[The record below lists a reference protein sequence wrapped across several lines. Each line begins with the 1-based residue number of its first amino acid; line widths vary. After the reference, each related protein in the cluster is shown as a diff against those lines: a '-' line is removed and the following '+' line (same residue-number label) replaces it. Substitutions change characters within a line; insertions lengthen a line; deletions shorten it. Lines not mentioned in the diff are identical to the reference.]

1 MKRNKKWIEELTE
14 CPCTGK
20 TLERLIR
27 PAILLILTDGTLYGY
42 KIIQRLAKTR
52 MFKNQKPNVA
62 GVYRC
67 LKTMAAEK
75 LVVASWGLSKA
86 GPAKRLYTLTEQ
98 GEKCLASWSI
108 TLHGYREALDELL
121 ARAQKAIR
129 RLRAS

>member
-1 MKRNKKWIEELTE
+1 MKRNKKLMKNIAE

-20 TLERLIR
+20 TLERLIH
-27 PAILLILTDGTLYGY
+27 PAILLILTDGPLYGY
-42 KIIQRLAKTR
+42 KIIQRLTETP
-52 MFKNQKPNVA
+52 MFKNKKPNTA

-67 LKTMAAEK
+67 LKTMAAGK
-75 LVVASWGLSKA
+75 LVVASWKLSKS

-98 GEKCLASWSI
+98 GEKCLASWII
-108 TLHGYREALDELL
+108 TLHGYHETVDELL